1 MGNSLAEIQDQFI
14 STFEIKD
21 TEDVDTIV
29 LACISN
35 RFVQLIQDFVKNDLG
50 YEYYDLKTD
59 AGAAK
64 NLDPRSRNYLVYKW
78 IVDNFKIC
86 VNRHGAKR
94 LIMFMHFD
102 CGAYGGNESFK
113 GFEDQLTK
121 LTEAIKRGAD
131 SVRKEFPELEI
142 SAYIMVLI
150 DDTNGGIL
158 PVTL

>member
-1 MGNSLAEIQDQFI
+1 MGNMLEEIQERFV

-35 RFVQLIQDFVKNDLG
+35 RFIQLIQDFVKEDLG
-50 YEYYDLKTD
+50 LEYYDLKTD
-59 AGAAK
+59 AGAAR
-64 NLDPRSRNYLVYKW
+64 NLDPKTRNFLVYKW

-86 VNRHGAKR
+86 VNRHGATK

-121 LTEAIKRGAD
+121 LTEAIKRGAE
-131 SVRKEFPELEI
+131 SIKKEFPQLEI
-142 SAYIMVLI
+142 SAYIMVLT
-150 DDTNGGIL
+150 DDTDGGIL
-158 PVTL
+158 PVEL